1 MLRKVALF
9 AFALMLAA
17 TVLGAAT
24 TSVTAQDTLKIGLMS
39 DQTGGLKLYGAEL
52 ERGFM
57 LGLKYATDGAME
69 VAGRPI
75 EVLVRD
81 NASDPTIGAT
91 QARELLE
98 RDGAEVL
105 VGAPSSGVTTQIMP
119 LALDQDVILM
129 AGPAASPT
137 ITSTDFNLNTFRA
150 CRNSFQDAL
159 TLATVLPDLGV
170 QKVFVFGADTVFG
183 RGTADAFKA
192 AYGLKGVDVL
202 EPVFADQATTDF
214 TPFIDQMIDSGANAL
229 QPIWAGDS
237 AIALYTQLNERGIG
251 APDWVRI
258 EAFNSNPIVAA
269 SFTADQVNSVG
280 YIVYHYTLP
289 QTEINDWLI
298 ENHQADYDGAYPDL
312 FTECGFATAQALVAG
327 LTATE
332 GDTTPEALGAALE
345 GLTWDGPRG
354 QYWLRPSDHQAM
366 MPMYIAR
373 LTNNTDPDFKFYE
386 LVKEVPA
393 KDVIPPCNLP
403 EALAE
408 RCTDEALNTPPESLM
423 E

>member
-1 MLRKVALF
+1 MVRKGALLV
-9 AFALMLAA
+9 FALAMALA
-17 TVLGAAT
+17 VLGAAT
-24 TSVTAQDTLKIGLMS
+24 NVTAQDTLKIGLLS
-39 DQTGGLKLYGAEL
+39 DQTGGLLLYGTEL

-57 LGLKYATDGAME
+57 LGLKYATDGTME

-105 VGAPSSGVTTQIMP
+105 VGAPSSGVTTQVMP
-119 LALDQDVILM
+119 IALDQDVILM

-137 ITSTDFNLNTFRA
+137 ITSTDFNLNVFRA

-159 TLATVLPDLGV
+159 TLASVLPDLGV
-170 QKVFVFGADTVFG
+170 KKVFVFGADSVFG
-183 RGTADAFKA
+183 RGTAAAFQI

-214 TPFIDQMIDSGANAL
+214 TPYIDQMIDSGANAL

-258 EAFNSNPIVAA
+258 EAFNSNPVVAA
-269 SFTADQVNSVG
+269 SFTAEQVDSVG

-289 QTEINDWLI
+289 QTEVNDWLI
-298 ENHQADYDGAYPDL
+298 ENHKADYDGALPDL

-332 GDTTPEALGAALE
+332 GDATPDALRPALE

-354 QYWLRPSDHQAM
+354 EYWLRPSDHQAM

-373 LTNNTDPDFKFYE
+373 LTNNTDPEFKFYE

-393 KDVIPPCNLP
+393 SEVIPPCNLP
-403 EALAE
+403 EALAD
-408 RCTDEALNTPPESLM
+408 RCTDEALNTPPESMM